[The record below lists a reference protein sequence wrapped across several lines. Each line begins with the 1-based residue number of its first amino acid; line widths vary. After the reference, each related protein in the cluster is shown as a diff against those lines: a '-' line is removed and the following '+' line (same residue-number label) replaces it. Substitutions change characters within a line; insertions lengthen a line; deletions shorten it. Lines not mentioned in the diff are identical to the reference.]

1 MDELN
6 GVRPLMA
13 KVQKSAVELAKLIRS
28 QLAQPKLRIAVY
40 PNASGWHATVY
51 AEQGS
56 ARDLQKRVDEIAR
69 ELNRIYELGP

>member
-1 MDELN
+1 M
-6 GVRPLMA
+6 
-13 KVQKSAVELAKLIRS
+13 IRS

-69 ELNRIYELGP
+69 ELNGIYELGP